1 MRSLW
6 SGQRGVSLVEIMV
19 ALALGL
25 ILVLGVVQLFTSSK
39 QTYRVQEAAA
49 KLQEDGRYILTRMS
63 QELRMAGMF
72 GCLTPSAITNRPA
85 EFDDPIE
92 WDNGTGTLR
101 IITSNATRG
110 IDVTT
115 NADWTLLTDCR
126 TTATIQSSVAAP
138 AAGQMAL
145 PIRLVEYRFDADN
158 NQLLFRAGGSGTF
171 SVLMS
176 GVQSMDIS
184 FGLAAAAEDS
194 YVSGSYVSAAP
205 DPQLIRSVRLE
216 LVLQDVNG
224 LAADQTY
231 AVAVALRNRSI

>member
-1 MRSLW
+1 MRSLRVK
-6 SGQRGVSLVEIMV
+6 QNGVSLIEIMV
-19 ALALGL
+19 AMALGL

-49 KLQEDGRYILTRMS
+49 RLQEDGRYILTRMS

-72 GCLTPSAITNRPA
+72 GCLTPSAITSRPA
-85 EFDDPIE
+85 EFDDPID

-110 IDVTT
+110 VDATT

-126 TTATIQSSVAAP
+126 TTATVQVGLAAP
-138 AAGQMAL
+138 AADQIAL
-145 PIRLVEYRFDADN
+145 PIRLVEYRFDADT
-158 NQLLFRAGGSGTF
+158 NQLLFRAGGSGSFTT
-171 SVLMS
+171 LMS
-176 GVQSMDIS
+176 GVQSMNIS
-184 FGLAAAAEDS
+184 FGLAAAAGDS
-194 YVSGSYVSAAP
+194 YVSGTYENAVP

-216 LVLQDVNG
+216 LVLEDANG
-224 LAADQTY
+224 LATDQTY

>member
-1 MRSLW
+1 MRGLSK
-6 SGQRGVSLVEIMV
+6 GQRGVSLVEIMV

-25 ILVLGVVQLFTSSK
+25 ILILGVVQLFTSSK

-92 WDNGTGTLR
+92 WDNGTETLR

-110 IDVTT
+110 NDVTT

-126 TTATIQSSVAAP
+126 TTATINPGAP
-138 AAGQMAL
+138 PA
-145 PIRLVEYRFDADN
+145 
-158 NQLLFRAGGSGTF
+158 
-171 SVLMS
+171 
-176 GVQSMDIS
+176 
-184 FGLAAAAEDS
+184 
-194 YVSGSYVSAAP
+194 
-205 DPQLIRSVRLE
+205 
-216 LVLQDVNG
+216 
-224 LAADQTY
+224 
-231 AVAVALRNRSI
+231 